1 MVKLPYVSGGGWMDT
16 RCGGRVGW
24 FVKCMF
30 VTVVGCLIQLAS
42 SLDVGEHVGFVKV
55 LVLTGLKVVR
65 HDLHRKI
72 LSNSN
77 RIVDCVFA
85 SCPGGVCG
93 LGLSIP

>member
-1 MVKLPYVSGGGWMDT
+1 MVKLPYVSGGGWMGT

-30 VTVVGCLIQLAS
+30 VTVVGCLMQFAF
-42 SLDVGEHVGFVKV
+42 SLDVGEHVGFVEV
-55 LVLTGLKVVR
+55 LVATGLKVVR

-85 SCPGGVCG
+85 SCPGGVCR